1 MNIHVARSAEQ
12 LAMTSDYING
22 ALAMGNRP
30 DLIFSKGQVC
40 GLSRCVEYR
49 DSWSLAFS
57 EIAGDKKGLESGLLF
72 AVYTRSCRS
81 LAIVNV

>member
-30 DLIFSKGQVC
+30 DLIFSQRQIC

-49 DSWSLAFS
+49 DPWSFAFS
-57 EIAGDKKGLESGLLF
+57 EIAGDKKGRNLD
-72 AVYTRSCRS
+72 
-81 LAIVNV
+81 